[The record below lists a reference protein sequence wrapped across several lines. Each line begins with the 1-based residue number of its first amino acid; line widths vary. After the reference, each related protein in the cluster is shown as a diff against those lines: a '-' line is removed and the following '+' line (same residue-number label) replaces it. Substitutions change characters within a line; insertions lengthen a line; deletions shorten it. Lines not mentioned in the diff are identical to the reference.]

1 MILAWLPKHV
11 TYRSEGKKGGGG
23 MGVGGASG
31 EFADTNILR

>member
-11 TYRSEGKKGGGG
+11 TYRSEGKKGG